1 MRQSDSLPVLL
12 GKPAVPLIG
21 FRDKDV
27 VGGWLFISQWET
39 YILICVIKI
48 QPGALGCCC
57 GGGWELAGTGTG
69 LGSCSALKC
78 LQSLLIKGQAHK
90 EAS

>member
-1 MRQSDSLPVLL
+1 MRQSGSLPVLL

-48 QPGALGCCC
+48 QSGTLGCCW
-57 GGGWELAGTGTG
+57 GEV
-69 LGSCSALKC
+69 GSW
-78 LQSLLIKGQAHK
+78 QGQALGWG
-90 EAS
+90 AAQL